1 MSATPND
8 AAAAKVRSGR
18 TTPKGGAK
26 VNLDLGDDS
35 FEPARPSSTPSSPA
49 ASCSATRLQ
58 QHCGGSGLQRS
69 PSALS
74 RPVPQPLLDLTHNC
88 AATMPRSLSR
98 TATTGDLH
106 FKLYLPELGPEGTL
120 EPGSKV
126 VLKTPTKSQRLTKFP
141 GNASAHAK
149 VVCRPWSPASY
160 TPSSPENK
168 GYVGA
173 LSGEKAGVSA
183 AYGMSNFRG
192 GGWKTSPHAWLEK
205 FVDAPPPD
213 AGTTRP
219 DIFQAAFLNDVS
231 GRPPNQS
238 LGSRAPGHWKRT
250 LHRPKVL
257 IARGPAGLQ
266 DGFAELPSQPSR
278 GENFQLRQVHNLAS
292 SQNLVQKRA
301 TSNVLGKLVANDS

>member
-26 VNLDLGDDS
+26 VNLGDIGDDS
-35 FEPARPSSTPSSPA
+35 FEGPSAPSSPA

-58 QHCGGSGLQRS
+58 QHCGGSGVQRS
-69 PSALS
+69 PSTLS
-74 RPVPQPLLDLTHNC
+74 RPVPQPLADLTHSC

-126 VLKTPTKSQRLTKFP
+126 VLKTPTKTQRLTKFP
-141 GNASAHAK
+141 GNASSHAK
-149 VVCRPWSPASY
+149 VVCRPWSPSSY
-160 TPSSPENK
+160 QPSSIENK

-173 LSGEKAGVSA
+173 FSGDQAGVSA

-205 FVDAPPPD
+205 YVDAPPPD
-213 AGTTRP
+213 EGTTRP

-231 GRPPNQS
+231 SRPPNQS

-257 IARGPAGLQ
+257 IARGPTGLK
-266 DGFAELPSQPSR
+266 DTFAELPAQPVKR
-278 GENFQLRQVHNLAS
+278 DNFQLRQVHNLAA
-292 SQNLVQKRA
+292 SQCLVQQRA
-301 TSNVLGKLVANDS
+301 ESNILGKLVANDS